1 MEQANM
7 SYNVLNR
14 IECTALIAWTGCNA
28 LEFAGMSWDGLE
40 WGKMGWNQVEWAEM
54 GFKGLE

>member
-7 SYNVLNR
+7 SQNVLNR
-14 IECTALIAWTGCNA
+14 IECTALIAWNDCYA
-28 LEFAGMSWDGLE
+28 LELAGMSWDGLE
-40 WGKMGWNQVEWAEM
+40 LGKMGWNQVEWAGM